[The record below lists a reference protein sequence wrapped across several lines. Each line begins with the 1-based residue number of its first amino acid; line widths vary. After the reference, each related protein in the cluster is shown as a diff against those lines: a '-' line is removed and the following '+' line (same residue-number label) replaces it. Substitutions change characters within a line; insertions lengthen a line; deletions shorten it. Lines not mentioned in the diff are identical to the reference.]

1 LIGKTDVDQSTKLED
16 EPDACRR
23 SYLPLKG
30 NLGIT
35 VVRLKLLFF
44 FPDSLPS
51 LFADVARLKGLCVA
65 LHDRVMPEAG
75 KQLARQA

>member
-16 EPDACRR
+16 ELECRR